1 MVEFRRA
8 GRYSATGA
16 PSATNRTLEKDR
28 VVSSSVRF
36 TVTDRDGM
44 VSFVGPGH
52 AIKMLVAAC
61 SHNPQSLGE
70 LLDLTQRFD
79 DAFITNVRHGLAV
92 FDEHNLRS
100 NTTAFDRQA
109 AEAHPAALP
118 PFRVYNETSRNIAA
132 NPVQAGLIIFNL
144 MARRIVQVQN
154 SYSEIKRAD
163 RGRFRRSGKPTRQL
177 YHYKLS
183 NEWTLVP

>member
-1 MVEFRRA
+1 MVEFLPA
-8 GRYSATGA
+8 GREPATGA
-16 PSATNRTLEKDR
+16 PFARITKLEKDR

-36 TVTDRDGM
+36 TITDCDGM

-61 SHNPQSLGE
+61 SYNPQSLDE
-70 LLDLTQRFD
+70 LLDLTQRLD
-79 DAFITNVRHGLAV
+79 DVFITNVRHGLAV
-92 FDEHNLRS
+92 FDEHNLRT

-118 PFRVYNETSRNIAA
+118 PFRVYNEMSRNIAS

-163 RGRFRRSGKPTRQL
+163 RGRFRRSGKPTSQL
-177 YHYKLS
+177 YHYTLS
-183 NEWTLVP
+183 NEWALVP